1 MGIDYQ
7 IDEAN
12 YIINGQIFIRHFAV
26 FFKISIWN
34 EETSSNT
41 DRTRCEFRRSK
52 GDAVAFQEFWDE
64 IEEILYQKFSN
75 VDGQKNKKKDN
86 DNFGFG
92 ALPPLD
98 YNFDLD
104 GMGGDDVS
112 LNTESLTPKD
122 LDNFVYD
129 IDQCDPS
136 VVYSIAMLL
145 DAFKVQ
151 TQFIQMIFNHAQ
163 FIKCIIESAL
173 THQDTALVRGALI
186 TLERLCSTRS
196 GAESLIGFNVLDRV
210 VPLLQNDCELI
221 RKYAVRVL
229 DKLSA
234 AKSWSF
240 SNQNLKK
247 FAEVKVKECQTK
259 WENCR
264 FATNDFIQQQ
274 MFENI
279 QSKLVS
285 AN

>member
-1 MGIDYQ
+1 MG
-7 IDEAN
+7 
-12 YIINGQIFIRHFAV
+12 
-26 FFKISIWN
+26 
-34 EETSSNT
+34 
-41 DRTRCEFRRSK
+41 
-52 GDAVAFQEFWDE
+52 DE

-173 THQDTALVRGALI
+173 THQDTALVRGARLHWKDYVVHD
-186 TLERLCSTRS
+186 LEQ
-196 GAESLIGFNVLDRV
+196 RV
-210 VPLLQNDCELI
+210 
-221 RKYAVRVL
+221 
-229 DKLSA
+229 
-234 AKSWSF
+234 
-240 SNQNLKK
+240 
-247 FAEVKVKECQTK
+247 
-259 WENCR
+259 
-264 FATNDFIQQQ
+264 
-274 MFENI
+274 
-279 QSKLVS
+279 
-285 AN
+285 